1 MSPTGQSV
9 LAVDIYLNDHHWLF
23 PLSRTSQA
31 HTSSQRGMAY
41 PGQRC
46 NALREKGAAH
56 RTKLRVQ
63 QIRQGSTYQGAFDGA
78 ESHKSAAKTTG
89 SIVIGLASQSGCP
102 QPQNGPPSSPN
113 RHDSPQN

>member
-9 LAVDIYLNDHHWLF
+9 LVVDIYVNDHHGLL
-23 PLSRTSQA
+23 PLSRASQA
-31 HTSSQRGMAY
+31 HPSSQRGMAY

-46 NALREKGAAH
+46 HPLREEGAAH
-56 RTKLRVQ
+56 RAEQGVA
-63 QIRQGSTYQGAFDGA
+63 QICQGSTYQGAFDGA
-78 ESHKSAAKTTG
+78 ESHKSAARTTG
-89 SIVIGLASQSGCP
+89 SIVVGLASQSGCP